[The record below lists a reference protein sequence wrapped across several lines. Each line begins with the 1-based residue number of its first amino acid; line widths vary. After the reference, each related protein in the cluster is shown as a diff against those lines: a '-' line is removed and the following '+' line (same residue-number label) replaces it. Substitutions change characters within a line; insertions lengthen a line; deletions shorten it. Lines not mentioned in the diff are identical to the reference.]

1 MFLLL
6 RVLLIWNGRF
16 YHVFHQKLEKEKS
29 HVGSRERI
37 EIVTRNQVCKI
48 ADDVHQHAA

>member
-6 RVLLIWNGRF
+6 RLLLIWNGRF
-16 YHVFHQKLEKEKS
+16 YNVFYQEPEKEKG

-48 ADDVHQHAA
+48 ADEVHQHAA